1 MQKPSL
7 TIFRRLQVLG
17 YGGLIPFV
25 GLAVAVQLLEP
36 FALQSLARVALTL
49 YAVTI
54 LSFVGAVSWGIAL
67 SDDRLDDA
75 ARARL
80 LTFSVVPSL
89 MAWLSWFL
97 PGDSMRLV
105 ALALLVALV
114 YLVDRRHGLQFE
126 WPVEWLNLRR
136 NLSLIVVICLLLAAA
151 KGI

>member
-1 MQKPSL
+1 MQKPSF
-7 TIFRRLQVLG
+7 TILRRLQVLG

-36 FALQSLARVALTL
+36 LALQALARDALML

-80 LTFSVVPSL
+80 LTLSVVPSL
-89 MAWLSWFL
+89 MAWLAWFL
-97 PGDSMRLV
+97 PGDSMRLL

-114 YLVDRRHGLQFE
+114 YFVDRRHGLQFE

-136 NLSLIVVICLLLAAA
+136 NLSFIVVICLLLAAA